1 MEMPKASDCGV
12 VAVGVRSLL
21 ATMPQ
26 LVILHSNM
34 PSPQN
39 SQTTLPHRE
48 NRHSFTEYKKGRAGV
63 IATAARLPET
73 NSVKLLTQT

>member
-1 MEMPKASDCGV
+1 MMVVPKASGCGV
-12 VAVGVRSLL
+12 VAEGVYSLL

-39 SQTTLPHRE
+39 SQTTLPRRE
-48 NRHSFTEYKKGRAGV
+48 NRQEFFQ
-63 IATAARLPET
+63 P
-73 NSVKLLTQT
+73 

>member
-1 MEMPKASDCGV
+1 MVVPKASGCGV
-12 VAVGVRSLL
+12 VAEGVYSLL

-39 SQTTLPHRE
+39 SQVTLPRRE
-48 NRHSFTEYKKGRAGV
+48 NRQYFLHNLS
-63 IATAARLPET
+63 
-73 NSVKLLTQT
+73 